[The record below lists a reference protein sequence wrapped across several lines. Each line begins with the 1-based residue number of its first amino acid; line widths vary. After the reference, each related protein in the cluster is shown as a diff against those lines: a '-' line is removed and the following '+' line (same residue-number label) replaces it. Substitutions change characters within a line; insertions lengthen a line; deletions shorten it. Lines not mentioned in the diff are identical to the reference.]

1 MARTTSHFAPSAAAA
16 ALCCALTPAARAQD
30 APATGTVTSTVTIVG
45 RSLASASVAGFG
57 DAPLASAPLSASVYG
72 AQQLA
77 DRGVRSVGELTLLD
91 ASLGDAYNAEGYWSI
106 ISSRGYTLDN
116 RYNYRRD
123 GLPINAETA
132 IALDNKDRLEVLKG
146 ISGLQAGTSAPGG
159 VVNLVTKRATGTM
172 RNARLEARQGGA
184 LLAAVDLSERLG
196 RDGRFGLRLNAAA
209 EHLDPRVRNTRGE
222 RNLLALAADA
232 QLSPDTQVQADVETS
247 HQRQPS
253 VVGFSLLGNS
263 VPDPRKVDLLH
274 NLNDQ
279 PWRQPVVFNGNTS
292 SLRVQQRVNEAWKLV
307 AQAMVQRLKTDD
319 RTAFPFGVFDPETF
333 DCPQYCDR
341 FAPDGSFTYWQFI
354 SNNERRTTKALS
366 LALNGRAHG
375 AGIDHQLEAGVL
387 VSRFKAR
394 FEDQVFDIAGTGH
407 IDGTLVTPPS
417 AGGTDANTDRD
428 ERNTELFVRDAMRL
442 AADWQLWAGLRHTRV
457 ERESRRTRPADDG
470 LRATDYSQSF
480 NAPWLALSYNLAA
493 HTWLYTSWGRG
504 VESEVA
510 PNRSRYTNAGESLPT
525 LQSRQVEAGLKH
537 EGEAFDASLALFDI
551 QRPQSADSGPCDAA
565 ASCTRVIDGV
575 ARHRG
580 VEATV
585 ALRQALVT
593 WQASAMWL
601 DAERQGA
608 LVDPGVNGQR
618 PVNVPKATLRLGAE
632 FRVPALPG
640 LALISQMSAES
651 KRQVLPNDPSLHI
664 PGWARLDLGARW
676 RQTLGSSTLVWRLA
690 LDNATNRKAWK
701 ESPYQFGH
709 SYLYPLPARN
719 WRASVQASF

>member
-1 MARTTSHFAPSAAAA
+1 MAHVTSQFARSAAAT
-16 ALCCALTPAARAQD
+16 ALCCALTPNAQAQT
-30 APATGTVTSTVTIVG
+30 APAASTVTIIG
-45 RSLASASVAGFG
+45 RSLATANVVGFG
-57 DAPLASAPLSASVYG
+57 DTPLASAPLSANVYG
-72 AQQLA
+72 PQQLA
-77 DRGVRSVGELTLLD
+77 DRGVRSVGGLALLD

-132 IALDNKDRLEVLKG
+132 IALDNKERLEVLKG
-146 ISGLQAGTSAPGG
+146 VSGIQAGTSAPGG
-159 VVNLVTKRATGTM
+159 VVNLVTKRATGPV
-172 RNARLEARQGGA
+172 RSARLEARQGGA
-184 LLAAVDLSERLG
+184 LLAAVDLGDRLG
-196 RDGRFGLRLNAAA
+196 PDGRFGLRLNAAA

-232 QLSPDTQVQADVETS
+232 QFSPDTLLQAEVETS

-253 VVGFSLLGNS
+253 VVGFSLLGDR
-263 VPDPRKVDLLH
+263 VPDPKQVDLLH

-279 PWRQPVVFNGNTS
+279 PWRQPVVFNGTTS
-292 SLRVQQRVNEAWKLV
+292 SLRLQQRVTDAWSLV

-341 FAPDGSFTYWQFI
+341 FAPDGSFTYWEFI

-366 LALNGRAHG
+366 LTLNGRVHA
-375 AGIDHQLEAGVL
+375 AGINHQLEAGVL

-394 FEDQVFDIAGTGH
+394 FEDQVFDIAGTGN
-407 IDGTLVTPPS
+407 IDGSRVTPPS
-417 AGGTDANTDRD
+417 AGGADANTDRD
-428 ERNTELFVRDAMRL
+428 ERNTEFFVRDAMRL
-442 AADWQLWAGLRHTRV
+442 AADLQLWAGLRHTRV
-457 ERESRRTRPADDG
+457 ERQTRRTSPADDG
-470 LRATDYSQSF
+470 LRATDAHQSF
-480 NAPWLALSYNLAA
+480 NAPWLALSYELAA
-493 HTWLYTSWGRG
+493 HTLLYTSWGRG
-504 VESEVA
+504 IESEVA
-510 PNRSRYTNAGESLPT
+510 PNRSRYTNAGEALPSLK
-525 LQSRQVEAGLKH
+525 SRQFEAGLKH
-537 EGEAFDASLALFDI
+537 EGEDFDVSIAAFDI
-551 QRPQSADSGPCDAA
+551 KRPQSADSGPCDVAE
-565 ASCTRVIDGV
+565 SCTRVTDGV

-580 VEATV
+580 AEATV

-608 LVDPGVNGQR
+608 HVDPGVNGQR
-618 PVNVPKATLRLGAE
+618 PVNVPKATLRLGGE
-632 FRVPALPG
+632 FKIPALPG
-640 LALISQMSAES
+640 LALSTQLAGES
-651 KRQVLPNDPSLHI
+651 KRQVLPGDSSLHI

-676 RQTLGSSTLVWRLA
+676 RQTLGSSTLVWRMA

-709 SYLYPLPARN
+709 AYLYPLPTRN
-719 WRASVQASF
+719 WRASVQATF